1 MSTSKS
7 IEFFWE
13 PGSPYTYLASTQ
25 VERIATEAGAA
36 VTWKPF
42 LLGKVFEA
50 RGTKLP
56 ASIPAKA
63 QYMFKD
69 LARWAQQYQVP
80 VTMPKV
86 FPVHSLLASR
96 AAIAASQFGHEA
108 AAAKAVLHAY
118 WGEGQDISQPEVL
131 AAAFDKAGLDG
142 KAILEHAQDQGVK
155 DQLKNNTEDALK
167 RGVFGAPSMFVGDAM
182 FWGNDRL
189 DQMKLVLQGKI
200 KA

>member
-1 MSTSKS
+1 MSQT

-13 PGSPYTYLASTQ
+13 PGSPYTYLAATQ
-25 VERIATEAGAA
+25 VEALAKDTGAKL
-36 VTWKPF
+36 VWKPF

-63 QYMFKD
+63 SYMFKD
-69 LARWAQQYQVP
+69 LARWAEIYQVP
-80 VTMPKV
+80 LTMPKV

-96 AAIAASQFGHEA
+96 AAIAASQLGHEA
-108 AAAKAVLHAY
+108 AAARAVLHAY
-118 WGEGQDISQPEVL
+118 WGEGRDISQPEVL
-131 AAAFDKAGLDG
+131 QAAFDQAGLDG
-142 KAILEHAQDQGVK
+142 AAILARAQEQSVK
-155 DQLKNNTEDALK
+155 DQLKENTEEALK
-167 RGVFGAPSMFVGDAM
+167 RGVFGAPSLFVGEAM

-189 DQMKLVLQGKI
+189 DQLRLFLQGKL

>member
-1 MSTSKS
+1 MQPI

-13 PGSPYTYLASTQ
+13 PGSPYSYLAATQ
-25 VERIATEAGAA
+25 VEQIAQDTGAQIR
-36 VTWKPF
+36 WKPF

-69 LARWAQQYQVP
+69 LARWAQQYRVP
-80 VTMPKV
+80 LGMPKV

-96 AAIAASQFGHEA
+96 CAIAAAELGHEA
-108 AAAKAVLHAY
+108 AAAKTILGTY
-118 WGEGQDISQPEVL
+118 WGQGQDISQPDVL
-131 AAAFDKAGLDG
+131 TQAFDKAGLNG
-142 KAILEHAQDQGVK
+142 AAILARTQEASVK
-155 DQLKNNTEDALK
+155 DQLKTNTEEALQ
-167 RGVFGAPSMFVGDAM
+167 RGVFGAPTMFVGDAM